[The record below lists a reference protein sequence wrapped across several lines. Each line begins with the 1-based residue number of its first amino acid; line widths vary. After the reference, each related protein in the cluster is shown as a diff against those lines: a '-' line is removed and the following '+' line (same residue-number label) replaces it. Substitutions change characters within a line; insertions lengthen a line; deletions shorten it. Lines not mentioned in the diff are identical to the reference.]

1 MCDTI
6 YAATPAGGVWFG
18 KNSDRHPDEPQALKL
33 LPAHAPEPTTRV
45 GAVEFARPDRGLA
58 MALSKPSW
66 MAGGE
71 MGLNAAGVAIG
82 NEAVFAKEAAD
93 KDGPLGMD
101 ILRAALSASASAA
114 EARDF
119 LCAFIEAH
127 GQGGNGAYRG
137 SLVYSNSFIVADGAE
152 AYVVETAGRRWAWR
166 AAEGVATISN
176 AYSIEDDFKRL
187 DALTRK
193 QIAPVNER
201 MACVDEEEAGRV
213 GAKGSWRAWVE
224 SRFHLRFT
232 RGDDRAACTAASLR
246 SNLARLGLGAM
257 IEALRS
263 HGDGKPGA
271 AGMKAPCV
279 HEAGFPVRA
288 STTASMVA
296 SWRPGGATLWFSGT
310 SYPCLSIYAPIL
322 LAEGRFEPL
331 WTGYDYAAGSD
342 GAYAFWKQRR
352 DLQSKLGGA
361 RRSAEPAFVARRDG
375 IQSRLEAVA
384 ARAAAAPSDTATL
397 AAARAEVDA
406 AMGEW
411 AGFLASTP

>member
-224 SRFHLRFT
+224 SRFH
-232 RGDDRAACTAASLR
+232 
-246 SNLARLGLGAM
+246 
-257 IEALRS
+257 
-263 HGDGKPGA
+263 
-271 AGMKAPCV
+271 
-279 HEAGFPVRA
+279 
-288 STTASMVA
+288 
-296 SWRPGGATLWFSGT
+296 
-310 SYPCLSIYAPIL
+310 
-322 LAEGRFEPL
+322 
-331 WTGYDYAAGSD
+331 
-342 GAYAFWKQRR
+342 
-352 DLQSKLGGA
+352 
-361 RRSAEPAFVARRDG
+361 
-375 IQSRLEAVA
+375 
-384 ARAAAAPSDTATL
+384 
-397 AAARAEVDA
+397 
-406 AMGEW
+406 
-411 AGFLASTP
+411 